1 MKEES
6 KHELA
11 ICLVDDHKIVREG
24 LKSLLIQ
31 EKIATNIIEADN
43 GLEFLQLLEY
53 HKFDLVLMDI
63 SMPVMNGVD
72 ATKVALEKYPDIKV
86 LVLTMYDDQK
96 YFSRFI
102 EIGAKGFLLKTS
114 GKRELEH
121 AIRTVLDNDNYFS
134 SKLLQNMIL
143 KSKLEKEK
151 NKNLQNLEFT
161 DREMEVLEHLCNGFS
176 TTEIAEKLFLSA
188 RTVETHRS
196 NLLSKTSTKNT
207 VNLVMFAIK
216 NKIINI
222 RQE

>member
-1 MKEES
+1 MREETKS
-6 KHELA
+6 GLE

-31 EKIATNIIEADN
+31 EKIAKSIVEADN

-63 SMPVMNGVD
+63 SMPVMNGMD
-72 ATKVALEKYPDIKV
+72 ATKLAIEKYPDIKV

-96 YFSRFI
+96 YYSRLI
-102 EIGAKGFLLKTS
+102 EIGAKGFILKTS

-121 AIRTVLDNDNYFS
+121 AIKTVLDNENYFS

-143 KSKLEKEK
+143 KSKQEKESLK
-151 NKNLQNLEFT
+151 SKHNIEFT
-161 DREMEVLEHLCNGFS
+161 EREMEVLELLCSGFS
-176 TTEIAEKLFLSA
+176 TTEIAEKLYLSA

-196 NLLSKTSTKNT
+196 NLLGKTNTKNT

-216 NKIINI
+216 NKIINL
-222 RQE
+222 RPE